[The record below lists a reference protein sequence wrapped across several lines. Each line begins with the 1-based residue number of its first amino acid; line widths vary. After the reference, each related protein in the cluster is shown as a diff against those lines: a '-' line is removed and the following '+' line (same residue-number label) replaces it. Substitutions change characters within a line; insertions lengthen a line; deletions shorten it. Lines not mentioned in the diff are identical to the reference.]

1 MKSLLEKGVTKEIS
15 GFKSK
20 AGKTFSAK
28 LKLNEGK
35 TEFEFSKA
43 EPKETKATYQCP
55 CCGGNII
62 ADKWAWKCEK
72 GCGFSFSYKIAG
84 KEMTESDLKGLINNR
99 RTNKLTGFVSKAGKK
114 FSASLVLKEDGKTEF
129 EF

>member
-1 MKSLLEKGVTKEIS
+1 M
-15 GFKSK
+15 
-20 AGKTFSAK
+20 
-28 LKLNEGK
+28 NEGK

-72 GCGFSFSYKIAG
+72 SCGFSFSYKIAG
-84 KEMTESDLKGLINNR
+84 KEMKESDLKDLINNR
-99 RTNKLTGFVSKAGKK
+99 RTKKLTGFVSKAGKK

-129 EF
+129 KF